1 MTKQKVSELPKEEKE
16 ALIAEAKK
24 VGLTG
29 VFESFN
35 VSTLKT
41 RIKEKK
47 QDIEEISEENEEV
60 KEFFEY
66 ETDELPESAEENSE
80 EDSDEDEEADP
91 EEDDENESHLTEDQ
105 REANHKER
113 ERLEAQKSSRIKD
126 IENLKE
132 KNIVLEKEAVK
143 FENLASTIDTEP
155 FTELKTLVIE
165 TIKTYADRSDVKEC
179 KKKIKNLETITSMET
194 LLKDCQDLATENR
207 QNIKANENEIKCIEE
222 KIEELD
228 YQLDNFQQKLINT

>member
-1 MTKQKVSELPKEEKE
+1 M
-16 ALIAEAKK
+16 AKK
-24 VGLTG
+24 
-29 VFESFN
+29 
-35 VSTLKT
+35 K
-41 RIKEKK
+41 KEL
-47 QDIEEISEENEEV
+47 DEILEENEEV
-60 KEFFEY
+60 KEFLEG
-66 ETDELPESAEENSE
+66 ETDELPEGTEEISEEEAAELEEEENDE

-91 EEDDENESHLTEDQ
+91 EQDDEDESHLTEDQ
-105 REANHKER
+105 KEANHKEK
-113 ERLEAQKSSRIKD
+113 ERLEAQRSSRIKD

-132 KNIVLEKEAVK
+132 KNVVLEKEAAK

-207 QNIKANENEIKCIEE
+207 QNIRANENEIKCIEE
-222 KIEELD
+222 KIEDID
-228 YQLDNFQQKLINT
+228 YQLNNFQQKLINT

>member
-60 KEFFEY
+60 KEFFED

-91 EEDDENESHLTEDQ
+91 EEDDEDESHLTEDQ

-113 ERLEAQKSSRIKD
+113 ERLEAQRSSRIKD

-132 KNIVLEKEAVK
+132 KNVVLEKEAAK

-207 QNIKANENEIKCIEE
+207 QNIRANENEIKCIEE
-222 KIEELD
+222 KIEDID
-228 YQLDNFQQKLINT
+228 YQLTNFQQKLLNT

>member
-1 MTKQKVSELPKEEKE
+1 M
-16 ALIAEAKK
+16 AKK
-24 VGLTG
+24 
-29 VFESFN
+29 
-35 VSTLKT
+35 
-41 RIKEKK
+41 K
-47 QDIEEISEENEEV
+47 QEIDEILEENEEV
-60 KEFFEY
+60 KNFLEG
-66 ETDELPESAEENSE
+66 ETDELPEGTEEISEEEAAELEEEDDDE

-91 EEDDENESHLTEDQ
+91 EEDDEDESHLTEDQ
-105 REANHKER
+105 KEANHKEK
-113 ERLEAQKSSRIKD
+113 ERLEAQRSSRIKD

-132 KNIVLEKEAVK
+132 KNIVLEKEAAK

-207 QNIKANENEIKCIEE
+207 QNIRANENEIKCIEE
-222 KIEELD
+222 KIEDID
-228 YQLDNFQQKLINT
+228 YQLNNFQQKLINT

>member
-1 MTKQKVSELPKEEKE
+1 M
-16 ALIAEAKK
+16 AKK
-24 VGLTG
+24 
-29 VFESFN
+29 
-35 VSTLKT
+35 
-41 RIKEKK
+41 K
-47 QDIEEISEENEEV
+47 QEIDEILEENEEV
-60 KEFFEY
+60 KNFLEV
-66 ETDELPESAEENSE
+66 ETDELPEGTEEISEEEAAELEEEDDDE

-91 EEDDENESHLTEDQ
+91 EEDDEDESHLTEDQ
-105 REANHKER
+105 KEANHKEK
-113 ERLEAQKSSRIKD
+113 ERLEAQRSSRIKD

-132 KNIVLEKEAVK
+132 KNIVLEKEAAK

-207 QNIKANENEIKCIEE
+207 QNIRANENEIKCIEE
-222 KIEELD
+222 KIEDID
-228 YQLDNFQQKLINT
+228 YQLNNFQQKLINT

>member
-1 MTKQKVSELPKEEKE
+1 M
-16 ALIAEAKK
+16 AKK
-24 VGLTG
+24 
-29 VFESFN
+29 
-35 VSTLKT
+35 
-41 RIKEKK
+41 K
-47 QDIEEISEENEEV
+47 QEIDEILEENEEV
-60 KEFFEY
+60 KEFLEG
-66 ETDELPESAEENSE
+66 ETDELPEGTEEISEEEAAELEEEDDEE

-91 EEDDENESHLTEDQ
+91 EEDDEDESHLTEDQ
-105 REANHKER
+105 KEANHKEK
-113 ERLEAQKSSRIKD
+113 ERLEAQRSSRIKD

-132 KNIVLEKEAVK
+132 KNVVLEKEAAK

-207 QNIKANENEIKCIEE
+207 QNIRANENEIKCIEE
-222 KIEELD
+222 KIEDID
-228 YQLDNFQQKLINT
+228 YQLNNFQQKLINT

>member
-1 MTKQKVSELPKEEKE
+1 M
-16 ALIAEAKK
+16 AKK
-24 VGLTG
+24 
-29 VFESFN
+29 
-35 VSTLKT
+35 
-41 RIKEKK
+41 K
-47 QDIEEISEENEEV
+47 QEIDEILEENEEV
-60 KEFFEY
+60 KDFLEG
-66 ETDELPESAEENSE
+66 ETDELPKGTEEISEEEAAELEEENDE

-91 EEDDENESHLTEDQ
+91 EEDDEDESHLTEDQ
-105 REANHKER
+105 KEANHKEK
-113 ERLEAQKSSRIKD
+113 ERLEAQRSSRIKD

-132 KNIVLEKEAVK
+132 KNVVLEKEAAK

-207 QNIKANENEIKCIEE
+207 QNIRANENEIKCIEE
-222 KIEELD
+222 KIEDID
-228 YQLDNFQQKLINT
+228 YQLNNFQQKLINT

>member
-126 IENLKE
+126 IE
-132 KNIVLEKEAVK
+132 
-143 FENLASTIDTEP
+143 
-155 FTELKTLVIE
+155 
-165 TIKTYADRSDVKEC
+165 
-179 KKKIKNLETITSMET
+179 
-194 LLKDCQDLATENR
+194 
-207 QNIKANENEIKCIEE
+207 
-222 KIEELD
+222 EELD

>member
-1 MTKQKVSELPKEEKE
+1 M
-16 ALIAEAKK
+16 AKK
-24 VGLTG
+24 
-29 VFESFN
+29 
-35 VSTLKT
+35 
-41 RIKEKK
+41 K
-47 QDIEEISEENEEV
+47 QELDEILEENEEV
-60 KEFFEY
+60 KEFLEG
-66 ETDELPESAEENSE
+66 ETDELPEGTEEISEEEAAELEEEENDE

-91 EEDDENESHLTEDQ
+91 EEDDEDESHLTEDQ
-105 REANHKER
+105 KEANHKEK
-113 ERLEAQKSSRIKD
+113 ERLEAQRSSRIKD

-132 KNIVLEKEAVK
+132 KNVVLEKEAAK

-207 QNIKANENEIKCIEE
+207 QNIRANENEIKCIEE
-222 KIEELD
+222 KIEDID
-228 YQLDNFQQKLINT
+228 YQLNNFQQKLINT